1 MAELEPAFPADPP
14 MPQVKVGAV
23 VLGNCG
29 GSITPASHGDIA
41 GVKDR
46 NRHARVFVPA
56 GSTVRVLAEVDGHQ
70 HLVVAA
76 DAAQDTSFFIRVRGD
91 ADVADPTTLVPEDD

>member
-1 MAELEPAFPADPP
+1 MAELKPAIPADRP

-29 GSITPASHGDIA
+29 GSIIPASHGDIA

-46 NRHARVFVPA
+46 NRHARVWVPRSA
-56 GSTVRVLAEVDGHQ
+56 TFHVI
-70 HLVVAA
+70 LV
-76 DAAQDTSFFIRVRGD
+76 
-91 ADVADPTTLVPEDD
+91 